1 LHPYF
6 DFLLCTFLERIA
18 MSLSLDEVRLLCTK
32 AEYSLVAESRTP
44 AIEQLTA
51 MKLKTNTANARK
63 LVDKW
68 QKLSRGQSRDES
80 RKTGEP
86 DLASKTYTKHQVM
99 HEALEAYQARLAVAA
114 TTATVEASAKKL
126 TPRERTASARVSRQ
140 SARTELQ
147 GVKKTVNKV
156 AKARSIQAAKKAAP
170 VKATPV
176 KATPVKATPAKPAAK
191 AAPVKAAAVKTA
203 PVKTAAVKAS
213 TKKAPA
219 AKSEAVKK
227 TLVKTAAK
235 RTDKRTAKRAEV
247 VASAPALAAPKKVVK
262 TTAKPGIVAPTPAAK
277 AQLAAS
283 AKSNRVKLSNRS
295 SNIAGHVSAKG
306 KRAQA
311 KRDSKGR

>member
-1 LHPYF
+1 
-6 DFLLCTFLERIA
+6 

-86 DLASKTYTKHQVM
+86 DLASKTYAKHQVM
-99 HEALEAYQARLAVAA
+99 HEALEAYQARLAVVA
-114 TTATVEASAKKL
+114 TTASVEASAKKL

-170 VKATPV
+170 VKVAPVKAAPVKSTPV
-176 KATPVKATPAKPAAK
+176 KAAPVKAAVKAAPAK
-191 AAPVKAAAVKTA
+191 AAPVKAT
-203 PVKTAAVKAS
+203 AVKAS

-219 AKSEAVKK
+219 SKSEAAKK

-235 RTDKRTAKRAEV
+235 RTAKRAEV
-247 VASAPALAAPKKVVK
+247 ASSSPAIAVPKKVVK
-262 TTAKPGIVAPTPAAK
+262 TTAKPGIVAATPAAK

>member
-1 LHPYF
+1 
-6 DFLLCTFLERIA
+6 

-99 HEALEAYQARLAVAA
+99 HEALEAYQARLAVVA
-114 TTATVEASAKKL
+114 TTASVEASAKKL

-170 VKATPV
+170 AKAAPVKSAPVKSTPV
-176 KATPVKATPAKPAAK
+176 K
-191 AAPVKAAAVKTA
+191 AAPVKAAVKAA
-203 PVKTAAVKAS
+203 PVKATAVKATAVKATAVKAS

-219 AKSEAVKK
+219 SKSEAAKK

-235 RTDKRTAKRAEV
+235 RTAKRAEV
-247 VASAPALAAPKKVVK
+247 ASSAPALAVPKKVVK
-262 TTAKPGIVAPTPAAK
+262 TTAKPGIVAATPAAK

>member
-1 LHPYF
+1 
-6 DFLLCTFLERIA
+6 

-68 QKLSRGQSRDES
+68 QKLARGQSRDES

-99 HEALEAYQARLAVAA
+99 HEALEAHQARLAVAA

-126 TPRERTASARVSRQ
+126 TPRERTASARVARQ

-176 KATPVKATPAKPAAK
+176 KATPVKATPVKATPVKAASVK
-191 AAPVKAAAVKTA
+191 AAPVKAAPVKAA
-203 PVKTAAVKAS
+203 PVKAAPVKAAAVKAS

-235 RTDKRTAKRAEV
+235 RTAKRAEV
-247 VASAPALAAPKKVVK
+247 ASSAPALAVPKKVVK
-262 TTAKPGIVAPTPAAK
+262 TTAKPGIVAATPAAK

>member
-1 LHPYF
+1 
-6 DFLLCTFLERIA
+6 

-32 AEYSLVAESRTP
+32 AEYALVAESRTP

-68 QKLSRGQSRDES
+68 QKLARGQSRDES

-176 KATPVKATPAKPAAK
+176 KAAPVK
-191 AAPVKAAAVKTA
+191 AAPVKAAPVKAA
-203 PVKTAAVKAS
+203 PVKATPVKAAPVKAS

-235 RTDKRTAKRAEV
+235 RTAKRAEV
-247 VASAPALAAPKKVVK
+247 AASAPAIAAPKKVVK

>member
-1 LHPYF
+1 
-6 DFLLCTFLERIA
+6 

-32 AEYSLVAESRTP
+32 AEYALVAESRTP

-126 TPRERTASARVSRQ
+126 TPRERTASARASRQ

-176 KATPVKATPAKPAAK
+176 KAAPVKAAPAK
-191 AAPVKAAAVKTA
+191 AAPVKAT

-235 RTDKRTAKRAEV
+235 RTAKRAEV
-247 VASAPALAAPKKVVK
+247 AASAPAIAAPKKVVK

>member
-1 LHPYF
+1 
-6 DFLLCTFLERIA
+6 

-32 AEYSLVAESRTP
+32 AEYALVAESRTP

-68 QKLSRGQSRDES
+68 QKLARGQSRDES

-126 TPRERTASARVSRQ
+126 TPRERTASARVARQ

-176 KATPVKATPAKPAAK
+176 KAAPVKAAPAK
-191 AAPVKAAAVKTA
+191 AAPVKAT
-203 PVKTAAVKAS
+203 PVKAAAVKAS

-235 RTDKRTAKRAEV
+235 RTAKRAEV
-247 VASAPALAAPKKVVK
+247 AASAPALAAPKKVVK

>member
-1 LHPYF
+1 
-6 DFLLCTFLERIA
+6 

-32 AEYSLVAESRTP
+32 AEYALVAESRTP

-68 QKLSRGQSRDES
+68 QKLARGQSRDES

-176 KATPVKATPAKPAAK
+176 KAAPVK
-191 AAPVKAAAVKTA
+191 AAPVKAA
-203 PVKTAAVKAS
+203 PVKATPVKAAPVKAS

-235 RTDKRTAKRAEV
+235 RTAKRAEV
-247 VASAPALAAPKKVVK
+247 AASAPAIAAPKKVVK

>member
-1 LHPYF
+1 
-6 DFLLCTFLERIA
+6 

-99 HEALEAYQARLAVAA
+99 HEALEAYQARLAVVA
-114 TTATVEASAKKL
+114 TTASVEASAKKL

-170 VKATPV
+170 VKAAPVKSAPV
-176 KATPVKATPAKPAAK
+176 KATPVKAAPVKAAVK
-191 AAPVKAAAVKTA
+191 AAPVKAA
-203 PVKTAAVKAS
+203 PVKAAAVKAS

-219 AKSEAVKK
+219 SKSEAAKK

-235 RTDKRTAKRAEV
+235 RTAKRAEV
-247 VASAPALAAPKKVVK
+247 ASSAPALAVPKKVVK
-262 TTAKPGIVAPTPAAK
+262 TTAKPGIVAATPAAK

>member
-1 LHPYF
+1 
-6 DFLLCTFLERIA
+6 

-32 AEYSLVAESRTP
+32 AEYALVAESRTP

-51 MKLKTNTANARK
+51 MKLKTNTVNARK

-68 QKLSRGQSRDES
+68 QKLARGQSRDES

-99 HEALEAYQARLAVAA
+99 HEALEAYQARLAVVA
-114 TTATVEASAKKL
+114 TTASVEASAKKL
-126 TPRERTASARVSRQ
+126 TPRERTASARASRQ

-170 VKATPV
+170 VKATAV
-176 KATPVKATPAKPAAK
+176 KATPVKAAPVKAAVKAAPAK
-191 AAPVKAAAVKTA
+191 AAPVK
-203 PVKTAAVKAS
+203 PAAVKAS

-219 AKSEAVKK
+219 SKSEAAKK

-235 RTDKRTAKRAEV
+235 RTAKRAEV
-247 VASAPALAAPKKVVK
+247 AASAPALAAPKKVVK
-262 TTAKPGIVAPTPAAK
+262 TTAKPGIVAATPAAK

>member
-1 LHPYF
+1 
-6 DFLLCTFLERIA
+6 

-32 AEYSLVAESRTP
+32 AEYALVAESRTP

-99 HEALEAYQARLAVAA
+99 HEALEAYQARLAVAS

-156 AKARSIQAAKKAAP
+156 AKARSIQAAKKA
-170 VKATPV
+170 TPV
-176 KATPVKATPAKPAAK
+176 KAAPAKPAVKAAPAK
-191 AAPVKAAAVKTA
+191 ATPVKAAAVKAT
-203 PVKTAAVKAS
+203 AVKAT

-235 RTDKRTAKRAEV
+235 RTAKRAEV
-247 VASAPALAAPKKVVK
+247 AASAPAIAAPKKVVK

>member
-1 LHPYF
+1 
-6 DFLLCTFLERIA
+6 

-32 AEYSLVAESRTP
+32 AEYALVAESRTP

-68 QKLSRGQSRDES
+68 QKLARGQSRDES

-126 TPRERTASARVSRQ
+126 TPRERTASARVARQ

-176 KATPVKATPAKPAAK
+176 KAAPVKATPVKAAPAK
-191 AAPVKAAAVKTA
+191 AAPVKAT
-203 PVKTAAVKAS
+203 PVKAAAVKAS

-235 RTDKRTAKRAEV
+235 RTAKRAEV
-247 VASAPALAAPKKVVK
+247 AASAPALAAPKKVVK

-283 AKSNRVKLSNRS
+283 AKSSRVKLSNRS

>member
-1 LHPYF
+1 
-6 DFLLCTFLERIA
+6 

-32 AEYSLVAESRTP
+32 AEYALVAESRTP

-68 QKLSRGQSRDES
+68 QKLARGQSRDES

-114 TTATVEASAKKL
+114 TTASVEASAKKL
-126 TPRERTASARVSRQ
+126 TPRERTASARVARQ

-170 VKATPV
+170 VKA
-176 KATPVKATPAKPAAK
+176 APAKPAVKAAPAK
-191 AAPVKAAAVKTA
+191 ATPVKAAAVKAT
-203 PVKTAAVKAS
+203 AVKAT

-235 RTDKRTAKRAEV
+235 RTAKRAEV
-247 VASAPALAAPKKVVK
+247 AGSSPALAAPKKVVK
-262 TTAKPGIVAPTPAAK
+262 TTAKPGIVAATPAVK

-283 AKSNRVKLSNRS
+283 AKSSRVKLSNRS

>member
-1 LHPYF
+1 
-6 DFLLCTFLERIA
+6 

-32 AEYSLVAESRTP
+32 AEYALVAESRTP

-68 QKLSRGQSRDES
+68 QKLARGQSRDES

-114 TTATVEASAKKL
+114 TTASVEASAKKL

-170 VKATPV
+170 VKATP
-176 KATPVKATPAKPAAK
+176 AKPAVK

-203 PVKTAAVKAS
+203 PVKTAPVKAAAVKA
-213 TKKAPA
+213 TVKKAPA

-235 RTDKRTAKRAEV
+235 RTAKRAEV
-247 VASAPALAAPKKVVK
+247 AASAPAIAAPKKVVK

>member
-1 LHPYF
+1 
-6 DFLLCTFLERIA
+6 

-32 AEYSLVAESRTP
+32 AEYALVAESRTP

-68 QKLSRGQSRDES
+68 QKLARGQSRDES

-126 TPRERTASARVSRQ
+126 TPRERTASARVARQ

-176 KATPVKATPAKPAAK
+176 KAAPVKAAPAKAAPAK
-191 AAPVKAAAVKTA
+191 AAPVKAT
-203 PVKTAAVKAS
+203 PVKAAAVKAS

-235 RTDKRTAKRAEV
+235 RTAKRAEV
-247 VASAPALAAPKKVVK
+247 AASAPALAAPKKVVK

>member
-1 LHPYF
+1 
-6 DFLLCTFLERIA
+6 

-32 AEYSLVAESRTP
+32 AEYALVAESRTP

-68 QKLSRGQSRDES
+68 QKLARGQSRDES

-176 KATPVKATPAKPAAK
+176 KAAPVKAAPAK
-191 AAPVKAAAVKTA
+191 AAPVKAT
-203 PVKTAAVKAS
+203 PVKAAAVKAS

-235 RTDKRTAKRAEV
+235 RTAKRAEV
-247 VASAPALAAPKKVVK
+247 AASAPALAAPKKVVK

>member
-1 LHPYF
+1 
-6 DFLLCTFLERIA
+6 

-99 HEALEAYQARLAVAA
+99 HEALEAYQARLAVVA
-114 TTATVEASAKKL
+114 TTASVEASAKKL

-170 VKATPV
+170 VKAAPVKSAPVKSTPV
-176 KATPVKATPAKPAAK
+176 K
-191 AAPVKAAAVKTA
+191 AAPVKAAVKAA
-203 PVKTAAVKAS
+203 PVKATAVKAS

-219 AKSEAVKK
+219 SKSEAAKK

-235 RTDKRTAKRAEV
+235 RTAKRAEV
-247 VASAPALAAPKKVVK
+247 ASSSPAIAVPKKVVK
-262 TTAKPGIVAPTPAAK
+262 TTAKPGIVAATPAAK

>member
-1 LHPYF
+1 
-6 DFLLCTFLERIA
+6 

-32 AEYSLVAESRTP
+32 AEYALVAESRTP

-126 TPRERTASARVSRQ
+126 TPRERTASARVARQ

-176 KATPVKATPAKPAAK
+176 KAAPVKAAPVKATPVKAAPAK
-191 AAPVKAAAVKTA
+191 AAPVKAT

-235 RTDKRTAKRAEV
+235 RTAKRAEV
-247 VASAPALAAPKKVVK
+247 AGSAPALAAPKKVVK

>member
-1 LHPYF
+1 
-6 DFLLCTFLERIA
+6 LERIA

-44 AIEQLTA
+44 AIEKLTA

-99 HEALEAYQARLAVAA
+99 HEALEAYQARLAVVA
-114 TTATVEASAKKL
+114 TTASVEASAKKL
-126 TPRERTASARVSRQ
+126 TPRERTASARASRQ

-170 VKATPV
+170 VKAAPV
-176 KATPVKATPAKPAAK
+176 KVAPVK
-191 AAPVKAAAVKTA
+191 AAPVKAAPVKAA
-203 PVKTAAVKAS
+203 PVKAV

-219 AKSEAVKK
+219 SKSEAAKK

-235 RTDKRTAKRAEV
+235 RTAKRAEV
-247 VASAPALAAPKKVVK
+247 ASSAPAIAVPKKVVK
-262 TTAKPGIVAPTPAAK
+262 TTAKPGIVAATPAAK

>member
-1 LHPYF
+1 
-6 DFLLCTFLERIA
+6 

-32 AEYSLVAESRTP
+32 AEYALVAESRTP

-176 KATPVKATPAKPAAK
+176 KAAPVK
-191 AAPVKAAAVKTA
+191 AAPVKAA
-203 PVKTAAVKAS
+203 PVKATPVKAAAVKAS

-235 RTDKRTAKRAEV
+235 RTAKRAEV
-247 VASAPALAAPKKVVK
+247 AASAPALAAPKKVVK

>member
-1 LHPYF
+1 
-6 DFLLCTFLERIA
+6 

-32 AEYSLVAESRTP
+32 AEYALVAESRTP

-68 QKLSRGQSRDES
+68 QKLARGQSRDES

-176 KATPVKATPAKPAAK
+176 KAAPVK
-191 AAPVKAAAVKTA
+191 AAPVKAA
-203 PVKTAAVKAS
+203 PVKATPVKAAAVKVS

-235 RTDKRTAKRAEV
+235 RTAKRAEV
-247 VASAPALAAPKKVVK
+247 AASAPALAAPKKVVK

>member
-1 LHPYF
+1 
-6 DFLLCTFLERIA
+6 

-99 HEALEAYQARLAVAA
+99 HEALEAYQARLAVVA
-114 TTATVEASAKKL
+114 TTASVEASAKKL

-170 VKATPV
+170 VKSTPI
-176 KATPVKATPAKPAAK
+176 KAAPAKAAVK
-191 AAPVKAAAVKTA
+191 AAPVKATAVKAT
-203 PVKTAAVKAS
+203 AVKAS

-219 AKSEAVKK
+219 SKSEAAKK

-235 RTDKRTAKRAEV
+235 RTAKRAEV
-247 VASAPALAAPKKVVK
+247 ASSAPALAVPKKVVK
-262 TTAKPGIVAPTPAAK
+262 TTAKPGIVAATPAAK

>member
-1 LHPYF
+1 
-6 DFLLCTFLERIA
+6 

-32 AEYSLVAESRTP
+32 AEYALVAESRTP

-68 QKLSRGQSRDES
+68 QKLARGQSRDES

-176 KATPVKATPAKPAAK
+176 KATPVKAASVK
-191 AAPVKAAAVKTA
+191 AAPVKAA
-203 PVKTAAVKAS
+203 PVKATPVKAAAVKAS

-235 RTDKRTAKRAEV
+235 RTAKRAEV
-247 VASAPALAAPKKVVK
+247 AASAPALAAPKKVVK

>member
-1 LHPYF
+1 
-6 DFLLCTFLERIA
+6 

-32 AEYSLVAESRTP
+32 AEYALVAESRTP

-68 QKLSRGQSRDES
+68 QKLARGQSRDES

-86 DLASKTYTKHQVM
+86 DLGSKTYAKHQVM

-156 AKARSIQAAKKAAP
+156 AKARSIQAAKKATP

-176 KATPVKATPAKPAAK
+176 KATPVKAASVKAAPAKAAPAK
-191 AAPVKAAAVKTA
+191 AAPVKAT
-203 PVKTAAVKAS
+203 PVKAAAVKAS
-213 TKKAPA
+213 TKNAPA

-235 RTDKRTAKRAEV
+235 RTAKRAEV
-247 VASAPALAAPKKVVK
+247 AASAPALAAPKKVVK

>member
-1 LHPYF
+1 
-6 DFLLCTFLERIA
+6 

-32 AEYSLVAESRTP
+32 AEYALVAESRTP

-68 QKLSRGQSRDES
+68 QKLARGQSRDES

-126 TPRERTASARVSRQ
+126 TPRERTASARVARQ

-176 KATPVKATPAKPAAK
+176 KAAPVK
-191 AAPVKAAAVKTA
+191 AAPVKAAPVKAA
-203 PVKTAAVKAS
+203 PVKATPVKAAAVKAS

-235 RTDKRTAKRAEV
+235 RTAKRAEV
-247 VASAPALAAPKKVVK
+247 AASAPALAAPKKVVK

-283 AKSNRVKLSNRS
+283 AKSSRVKLSNRS

>member
-1 LHPYF
+1 
-6 DFLLCTFLERIA
+6 LERIA

-32 AEYSLVAESRTP
+32 AEYALVAESRTP

-68 QKLSRGQSRDES
+68 QKLARGQSRDES

-126 TPRERTASARVSRQ
+126 TPRERTASARASRQ

-176 KATPVKATPAKPAAK
+176 KAAPVKAAPAK
-191 AAPVKAAAVKTA
+191 AAPVKAT

-235 RTDKRTAKRAEV
+235 RTAKRAEV
-247 VASAPALAAPKKVVK
+247 AASAPAIAAPKKVVK

>member
-1 LHPYF
+1 
-6 DFLLCTFLERIA
+6 

-32 AEYSLVAESRTP
+32 AEYALVAESRTP

-86 DLASKTYTKHQVM
+86 DLASKTYAKHQVM
-99 HEALEAYQARLAVAA
+99 HEALEAYQARLAVVA

-170 VKATPV
+170 VKSTPI
-176 KATPVKATPAKPAAK
+176 KAAPAKAAVK
-191 AAPVKAAAVKTA
+191 AAPVKATAVKATA
-203 PVKTAAVKAS
+203 VKATAVKAS

-219 AKSEAVKK
+219 SKSEAAKK
-227 TLVKTAAK
+227 TLVKTAS
-235 RTDKRTAKRAEV
+235 KRTAKRAEV
-247 VASAPALAAPKKVVK
+247 ASSAPALAVPKKVVK
-262 TTAKPGIVAPTPAAK
+262 TTAKPGIVAATPAAK

>member
-1 LHPYF
+1 
-6 DFLLCTFLERIA
+6 
-18 MSLSLDEVRLLCTK
+18 
-32 AEYSLVAESRTP
+32 
-44 AIEQLTA
+44 
-51 MKLKTNTANARK
+51 
-63 LVDKW
+63 
-68 QKLSRGQSRDES
+68 
-80 RKTGEP
+80 
-86 DLASKTYTKHQVM
+86 LASKTYTKHQVM
-99 HEALEAYQARLAVAA
+99 HEAFEAYQARLAVAA

-176 KATPVKATPAKPAAK
+176 KAAPVKAAPAK
-191 AAPVKAAAVKTA
+191 AAPVKAT

-235 RTDKRTAKRAEV
+235 RTAKRAEV
-247 VASAPALAAPKKVVK
+247 AASAPAIAAPKKVVK

>member
-1 LHPYF
+1 
-6 DFLLCTFLERIA
+6 
-18 MSLSLDEVRLLCTK
+18 
-32 AEYSLVAESRTP
+32 
-44 AIEQLTA
+44 
-51 MKLKTNTANARK
+51 
-63 LVDKW
+63 
-68 QKLSRGQSRDES
+68 
-80 RKTGEP
+80 
-86 DLASKTYTKHQVM
+86 LASKTYTKHQVM

-126 TPRERTASARVSRQ
+126 TPRERTASARVARQ

-176 KATPVKATPAKPAAK
+176 KAAPVKPAPVK
-191 AAPVKAAAVKTA
+191 AAPVKAA
-203 PVKTAAVKAS
+203 PVKATPVKAAAVKAS

-235 RTDKRTAKRAEV
+235 RTAKRAEV
-247 VASAPALAAPKKVVK
+247 AASAPVLATPKKVVK
-262 TTAKPGIVAPTPAAK
+262 TTAKPGIVAATPAAK

>member
-1 LHPYF
+1 
-6 DFLLCTFLERIA
+6 

-156 AKARSIQAAKKAAP
+156 AKARSIQAAKKATPVKAAP

-176 KATPVKATPAKPAAK
+176 KAAPVKAAVK
-191 AAPVKAAAVKTA
+191 AAPVKATAVKAT
-203 PVKTAAVKAS
+203 AVKAS

-219 AKSEAVKK
+219 SKSEAAKK

-235 RTDKRTAKRAEV
+235 RTAKRAEV
-247 VASAPALAAPKKVVK
+247 ASSAPAIAVPKKVVK
-262 TTAKPGIVAPTPAAK
+262 TTAKPGIVAATPAAK

>member
-1 LHPYF
+1 
-6 DFLLCTFLERIA
+6 

-86 DLASKTYTKHQVM
+86 DLASKTYAKHQVM
-99 HEALEAYQARLAVAA
+99 HEALEAYQARLAVVA
-114 TTATVEASAKKL
+114 TTASVEASAKKL

-170 VKATPV
+170 VKAAPVKSAPVKSAPVKSTPV
-176 KATPVKATPAKPAAK
+176 K
-191 AAPVKAAAVKTA
+191 AAPVKAAVKAA
-203 PVKTAAVKAS
+203 PVKATAVKAS

-219 AKSEAVKK
+219 SKSEAAKK

-235 RTDKRTAKRAEV
+235 RTAKRAEV
-247 VASAPALAAPKKVVK
+247 ASSSPAIAVPKKVVK
-262 TTAKPGIVAPTPAAK
+262 TTAKPGIVAATPAAK

>member
-1 LHPYF
+1 
-6 DFLLCTFLERIA
+6 
-18 MSLSLDEVRLLCTK
+18 
-32 AEYSLVAESRTP
+32 
-44 AIEQLTA
+44 
-51 MKLKTNTANARK
+51 

-68 QKLSRGQSRDES
+68 QKLARGQSRDES

-126 TPRERTASARVSRQ
+126 TPRERTASARVARQ
-140 SARTELQ
+140 AARTELQ

-176 KATPVKATPAKPAAK
+176 KATPVKAASVK
-191 AAPVKAAAVKTA
+191 AAPVKAT
-203 PVKTAAVKAS
+203 PVKAAAVKAS

-235 RTDKRTAKRAEV
+235 RTAKRAEV
-247 VASAPALAAPKKVVK
+247 AASAPALAAPKKVVK

>member
-1 LHPYF
+1 
-6 DFLLCTFLERIA
+6 

-32 AEYSLVAESRTP
+32 AEYALVAESRTP

-99 HEALEAYQARLAVAA
+99 HEALEAYQARLAVVA
-114 TTATVEASAKKL
+114 TTASVEASAKKL

-156 AKARSIQAAKKAAP
+156 AKARSVQAAKKAAP
-170 VKATPV
+170 VKAAPVKSAPVKSTPV
-176 KATPVKATPAKPAAK
+176 K
-191 AAPVKAAAVKTA
+191 AAPVKAAVKAA
-203 PVKTAAVKAS
+203 PVKATAVKAS

-219 AKSEAVKK
+219 SKSEVAKK

-235 RTDKRTAKRAEV
+235 RTAKRAEV
-247 VASAPALAAPKKVVK
+247 ASSSPAIAVPKKVVK
-262 TTAKPGIVAPTPAAK
+262 TTAKPGIVAATPAAK

>member
-1 LHPYF
+1 
-6 DFLLCTFLERIA
+6 
-18 MSLSLDEVRLLCTK
+18 
-32 AEYSLVAESRTP
+32 LVAESRTP

-99 HEALEAYQARLAVAA
+99 HEALEAYQARLAVVA
-114 TTATVEASAKKL
+114 TTASVEASAKKL
-126 TPRERTASARVSRQ
+126 TPRERTASARASRQ

-170 VKATPV
+170 VKVAPV
-176 KATPVKATPAKPAAK
+176 K
-191 AAPVKAAAVKTA
+191 AAPVKAAPVKAA
-203 PVKTAAVKAS
+203 PVKAAPVKAAPVKAVTVKAV

-219 AKSEAVKK
+219 SKSEAAKK

-235 RTDKRTAKRAEV
+235 RTAKRAEV
-247 VASAPALAAPKKVVK
+247 ASSAPAIAVPKKVVK
-262 TTAKPGIVAPTPAAK
+262 TTAKPGIVAATPAAK